1 MPKLIISI
9 DGVVLREVEL
19 TQERTTLGRRPYND
33 IVIDHLTI
41 SGEHAL
47 LHLNGSGA
55 VELEDL
61 KSTNGSHVNGQPVQ
75 RQQLANGDTLELGK
89 YKMRFVAVSGAPAA
103 SSPAAAAAFAAAAAA
118 AAAAKAASS
127 PSASP
132 SASASASTSAAAAT
146 RAASTAAAAQR
157 VPGQGASAGATG
169 HPPASS
175 QPGSLGTANSMPAPL
190 GHAVPPV
197 SASIQVL
204 SGNAAGRTVQLTKVV
219 TTIGK
224 PGVAV
229 ASITRR
235 HHGFVLAHVEGP
247 DKTVLNGTAIGST
260 PLPLSGND
268 VIELAGTQ
276 MRFLQAD

>member
-1 MPKLIISI
+1 M
-9 DGVVLREVEL
+9 
-19 TQERTTLGRRPYND
+19 
-33 IVIDHLTI
+33 
-41 SGEHAL
+41 
-47 LHLNGSGA
+47 
-55 VELEDL
+55 
-61 KSTNGSHVNGQPVQ
+61 
-75 RQQLANGDTLELGK
+75 
-89 YKMRFVAVSGAPAA
+89 
-103 SSPAAAAAFAAAAAA
+103 
-118 AAAAKAASS
+118 
-127 PSASP
+127 
-132 SASASASTSAAAAT
+132 
-146 RAASTAAAAQR
+146 
-157 VPGQGASAGATG
+157 
-169 HPPASS
+169 
-175 QPGSLGTANSMPAPL
+175 
-190 GHAVPPV
+190 PPV

>member
-47 LHLNGSGA
+47 LHLNSSGA

-75 RQQLANGDTLELGK
+75 RQQLAHGDTLELGK
-89 YKMRFVAVSGAPAA
+89 YKMRFVAVSPRPAGSA
-103 SSPAAAAAFAAAAAA
+103 ADPAGTPPPRSSPFSP
-118 AAAAKAASS
+118 SS
-127 PSASP
+127 PSSP
-132 SASASASTSAAAAT
+132 P
-146 RAASTAAAAQR
+146 RL
-157 VPGQGASAGATG
+157 
-169 HPPASS
+169 SS
-175 QPGSLGTANSMPAPL
+175 RPGSLGISSIPAPL

-204 SGNAAGRTVQLTKVV
+204 SGNAAGRTVELTKVV

-247 DKTVLNGTAIGST
+247 DKTVLNGTAIGNT

>member
-89 YKMRFVAVSGAPAA
+89 YKMRFVAVSPRPAGSA
-103 SSPAAAAAFAAAAAA
+103 ADPAGTPPPRSSLSSL
-118 AAAAKAASS
+118 SS
-127 PSASP
+127 PSSP
-132 SASASASTSAAAAT
+132 P
-146 RAASTAAAAQR
+146 RL
-157 VPGQGASAGATG
+157 
-169 HPPASS
+169 SS
-175 QPGSLGTANSMPAPL
+175 RPGSLGISSIPAPL

-229 ASITRR
+229 ASITKR
-235 HHGFVLAHVEGP
+235 HQGFVLAHVEGEEFP
-247 DKTVLNGTAIGST
+247 QLNGNPIGAEPM
-260 PLPLSGND
+260 PLANGD
-268 VIELAGTQ
+268 RVALAGTE
-276 MRFLQAD
+276 MEFILR